1 MVERDEEPGFKVRDR
16 RRFSESGEA
25 RADEAPAPAGP
36 VPMGAAAAAGEA
48 VKAGPRG
55 PDPEQE
61 FAPVNA
67 PRAAAP
73 IDFVTFVF
81 SLGSSAL
88 MHLGDAPN
96 PETGRLEKN
105 LPLAQET
112 IDLLAMLQGKTQG
125 NLTPEEE
132 RFLGGLL
139 YDLRLRFIEAARARS

>member
-1 MVERDEEPGFKVRDR
+1 MSERDETPGFQVRDR
-16 RRFSESGEA
+16 RRFDASGEA
-25 RADEAPAPAGP
+25 RPDEAPARPEGT
-36 VPMGAAAAAGEA
+36 VPLGAARAAEDA
-48 VKAGPRG
+48 VKSGPRG
-55 PDPEQE
+55 PDPERE
-61 FAPVNA
+61 PAPVNA
-67 PRAAAP
+67 PRTAAP

-139 YDLRLRFIEAARARS
+139 YDLRLRFIEAAKAH

>member
-1 MVERDEEPGFKVRDR
+1 VPLGA
-16 RRFSESGEA
+16 A
-25 RADEAPAPAGP
+25 RAAED
-36 VPMGAAAAAGEA
+36 A
-48 VKAGPRG
+48 VRSGPRG
-55 PDPEQE
+55 PDPERE
-61 FAPVNA
+61 PAPING
-67 PRAAAP
+67 PRGAAP

-112 IDLLAMLQGKTQG
+112 IDLLAMLQGKTHG

-139 YDLRLRFIEAARARS
+139 YDLRLRFIEAAKAH

>member
-1 MVERDEEPGFKVRDR
+1 MVERDEDPGFQVRDR
-16 RRFSESGEA
+16 RRFDASGEA
-25 RADEAPAPAGP
+25 RQDETPAPGGS
-36 VPMGAAAAAGEA
+36 VPFGAARAAEDA
-48 VKAGPRG
+48 VKSGPRG
-55 PDPEQE
+55 PDPERE
-61 FAPVNA
+61 PAPLNA
-67 PRAAAP
+67 PRAPAP

-96 PETGRLEKN
+96 PETGRFEKN

-139 YDLRLRFIEAARARS
+139 YDLRLRFIEAAKAR